1 MTSEYSEHCVKSS
14 VIQDFSEL
22 QIIWSLSLW
31 IVVKGLQD
39 GSSLAGVL
47 LITLLH
53 QHDEE
58 EEDRV
63 GEKT

>member
-1 MTSEYSEHCVKSS
+1 M
-14 VIQDFSEL
+14 IQDFSEL